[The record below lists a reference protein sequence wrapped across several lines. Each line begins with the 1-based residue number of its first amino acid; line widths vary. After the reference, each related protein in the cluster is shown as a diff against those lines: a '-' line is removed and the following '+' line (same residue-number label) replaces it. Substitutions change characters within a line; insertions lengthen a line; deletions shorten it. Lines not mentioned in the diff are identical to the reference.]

1 MATCY
6 FLASQTNLNQSTLT
20 IVTASKL
27 LDPIDAHQ
35 RIWVRNWYFFKS
47 RYQFDTL

>member
-20 IVTASKL
+20 TVTASKL
-27 LDPIDAHQ
+27 LDPIDAHK
-35 RIWVRNWYFFKS
+35 RIWVRN
-47 RYQFDTL
+47 